1 MGSRETILAAL
12 QKNQPAV
19 QPLPDISITSSNS
32 GDLKAKFIQTLTGI
46 GGKVIEISDHNEIA
60 SYINNEFNSTSRIVN
75 TVEALSLKFETL
87 NSKSDSH
94 DFKNVTLAILKG
106 ELGVAENGAIWLTDS
121 NMGDQALPYICEHLA
136 LIINGDSIV
145 ATLHDAY
152 NKIGNADYRLGTFI
166 AGPSKTADIEQ
177 SLVLGAHGPK
187 SLVVFL
193 ISK

>member
-12 QKNQPAV
+12 KKNQPAL
-19 QPLPDISITSSNS
+19 QSLPDISIASPGSE
-32 GDLKAKFIQTLTGI
+32 DLKAKFIQTLTSI
-46 GGKVIEISDHNEIA
+46 GGKVIEVREPDEIA
-60 SYINNEFNSTSRIVN
+60 SYINKEFNSTARIVN
-75 TVEALSLKFETL
+75 TVETLNTKFETL
-87 NSKSDSH
+87 NLKSDSH

-106 ELGVAENGAIWLTDS
+106 EFGVAENGAIWLTDTY
-121 NMGDQALPYICEHLA
+121 MGDQALPYICEHLA
-136 LIINGDSIV
+136 LIIKSDSIV

-187 SLVVFL
+187 SLIVFL
-193 ISK
+193 INK